1 MKHFLTMAKEK
12 EMKKEFFFQENG
24 QKCLL
29 YIFVALI
36 FSCTSQPSSTT
47 NHALPKEYHQ
57 VSDKIEALEREMKAI
72 INLQYALES
81 YNAKK
86 AMYKE
91 IELRNIQMKN
101 KRRGYP
107 VGPALPKKLS
117 RSQKLYLLQRNYSL
131 ISDAKRDLEK
141 KRNRMFKNH

>member
-1 MKHFLTMAKEK
+1 MEHFLIMAKEK
-12 EMKKEFFFQENG
+12 EMKKEFFFQKNG

-29 YIFVALI
+29 YVFVALI
-36 FSCTSQPSSTT
+36 FACTSQPSYTT
-47 NHALPKEYHQ
+47 NSLPKEYHQ

-107 VGPALPKKLS
+107 VGPALPKRLS
-117 RSQKLYLLQRNYSL
+117 RGQKLYLLQRNYSL

-141 KRNRMFKNH
+141 KRNRMFKNS